1 MNMGRAYNP
10 NIISRVVLLY
20 IVVCICFVI
29 AGNAHAADSAWDK
42 FVPPPDDKFDW
53 IQLTNGEWLKGEFNV
68 LYDYE
73 VEFDSDE
80 LNLQTFDLEDVK
92 QIRTHKAISIRIED
106 PELSDDP
113 VIVEGILTLIGD
125 KVIMTQGDETREF
138 KRNQLVSIAQTDK
151 KEIDLWSFSISLGLN
166 VRGGNT
172 ETTDLNMQANAK
184 RRTAS
189 SRLILDYFGNYSKAE
204 DVETSNN
211 HRLSGYR
218 DSFISKK
225 FFWRQLVGEYYRD
238 RFKNIDHELSLA
250 TSLGY
255 HITKTSKT
263 EWDISAGLGGRYTK
277 FVSVEPGQSS
287 DSISPALGFGTM
299 YDTELTKWM
308 DFLVDYSFQIV
319 NEESGRYTHHFITT
333 LSTDLIG
340 DMDLDIS
347 FVWDRIQEPK
357 PNSDGSVPEKDDYQL
372 IVSFSYDI

>member
-1 MNMGRAYNP
+1 MFVCVCLYGSEY
-10 NIISRVVLLY
+10 VL
-20 IVVCICFVI
+20 
-29 AGNAHAADSAWDK
+29 AADSAWDK

-53 IQLTNGEWLKGEFNV
+53 IQLTNGEWLKGEFKV

-80 LNLQTFDLEDVK
+80 LDLQTFDLEDVK

-106 PELSDDP
+106 LELSDDP
-113 VIVEGILTLIGD
+113 VIVEGILTMIGD

-151 KEIDLWSFSISLGLN
+151 KEIELWSFSISLGLN

-172 ETTDLNMQANAK
+172 ETTDLNTQANAK

-204 DVETSNN
+204 GVETSNN

-255 HITKTSKT
+255 HITKTPKT
-263 EWDISAGLGGRYTK
+263 EWDITAGVGGRYTK
-277 FVSVEPGQSS
+277 FVSVEPGKDS
-287 DSISPALGFGTM
+287 DNTSPALGFGTM
-299 YDTELTKWM
+299 YDTELNKWM
-308 DFLVDYSFQIV
+308 DFLVDYSFQIL

-347 FVWDRIQEPK
+347 FVWDRIQVPQ
-357 PNSDGSVPEKDDYQL
+357 PNSDGSIPKKDDYQL
-372 IVSFSYDI
+372 IVGFSYDI